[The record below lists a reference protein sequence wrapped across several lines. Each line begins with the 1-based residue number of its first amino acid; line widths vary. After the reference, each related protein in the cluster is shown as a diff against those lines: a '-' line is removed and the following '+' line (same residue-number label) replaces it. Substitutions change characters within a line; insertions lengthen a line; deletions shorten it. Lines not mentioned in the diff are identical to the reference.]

1 MTISISF
8 IMLDSSFVY
17 LTAVIDSKLDSSP
30 SSIPKNSRKSTR
42 QEAIN
47 RGKTSRALRMSR
59 MEEENE
65 GTSDQ
70 ITAVSSIDLNEDTII
85 KYQWRG
91 TRKSLILRYFVVIWR
106 KLCEQEH
113 LKFDEKEELSIRN
126 ELADLLND
134 EEAEI
139 ILHYIKQRVSEL
151 M

>member
-8 IMLDSSFVY
+8 IILDSSFVC
-17 LTAVIDSKLDSSP
+17 LTAVIDSNLDSSS
-30 SSIPKNSRKSTR
+30 SSIPKSNRKSSR
-42 QEAIN
+42 HEAIN

-59 MEEENE
+59 IEEENE
-65 GTSDQ
+65 GASDQ
-70 ITAVSSIDLNEDTII
+70 TTAVSSIDLNEDTII

-91 TRKSLILRYFVVIWR
+91 TRKSLILRYFVVVWR

-113 LKFDEKEELSIRN
+113 LKFDEKEELTIRK
-126 ELADLLND
+126 ELVDVLND

-139 ILHYIKQRVSEL
+139 VLHYIKQRVGEL